1 MSFVQLPRDQAF
13 LGSLLNA
20 ARRVGLAAN
29 GGEIRL
35 QLIPLVELPVWRDN
49 QCMATLP
56 ISEDLWTVREY
67 LATSWSPD
75 REFVDGR
82 IEERN
87 LGEKE
92 HSLIQR
98 YLTFF
103 FMLKRAEWG
112 VEVFPELRTQVAA
125 TNFRV
130 PDVLVVRTGESFDR
144 YLTHPPLIA
153 IEILSP
159 EDSLRSMQEKF
170 AQYLRFGIQN
180 IWVIDPEPR
189 HAYRYTAVGLEDVQT
204 GELAVPET
212 PIRLV
217 LSELFAELDRA

>member
-1 MSFVQLPRDQAF
+1 
-13 LGSLLNA
+13 
-20 ARRVGLAAN
+20 
-29 GGEIRL
+29 
-35 QLIPLVELPVWRDN
+35 
-49 QCMATLP
+49 MATVP
-56 ISEDLWTVREY
+56 NSEELWTVREY
-67 LATSWSPD
+67 LRTSWSPD

-92 HSLIQR
+92 HSIIQR
-98 YLTFF
+98 YLTFL

-112 VEVFPELRTQVAA
+112 VEVFPELRTQTAA

-130 PDVLVVRTGESFDR
+130 PDVLVVRAGESFDR
-144 YLTHPPLIA
+144 YITRPPLIA

-159 EDSLRSMQEKF
+159 EDTLRVMQGKAAE
-170 AQYLRFGIQN
+170 YRRFGIEH
-180 IWVIDPEPR
+180 IWIIDPEPR
-189 HAYRYTAVGLEDVQT
+189 IAYRYTSAGLEEVRD

-212 PIRLV
+212 PIRVV

>member
-1 MSFVQLPRDQAF
+1 
-13 LGSLLNA
+13 
-20 ARRVGLAAN
+20 
-29 GGEIRL
+29 
-35 QLIPLVELPVWRDN
+35 
-49 QCMATLP
+49 MATLP
-56 ISEDLWTVREY
+56 IPEDLWTVREY

-75 REFVDGR
+75 REYVDGR

-92 HSLIQR
+92 HSIIQR
-98 YLTFF
+98 FLTVLFAI
-103 FMLKRAEWG
+103 KRAEWG

-130 PDVLVVRTGESFDR
+130 PDVLVVQAGESFQR

-159 EDSLRSMQEKF
+159 EDSLRAMQEKF
-170 AQYLRFGIQN
+170 AQYLRFGVQN
-180 IWVIDPEPR
+180 IWVIDPQPR
-189 HAYRYTAVGLEDVQT
+189 LAYTYTSVGLEEVRS
-204 GELAVPET
+204 GELAVPES
-212 PIRLV
+212 PIRVV